1 MIWARILLVVA
12 IQTLALGY
20 MIVDR
25 QAVLNSARV
34 VTLKVA
40 PVDPMDPLRGEYVIL
55 RYAISTLNPD
65 ELQGDDKFRNA
76 ETVYVTLENK
86 GEDWA
91 AVAIGHRPV
100 AAPGGVVI
108 KGLVSYLSESTADAK
123 TTTSVNVVYGIE
135 SFFVPQ
141 GMGRDIENERQK
153 GDLTADIAIDPQGRA
168 AIKAMRRQGQVFYV
182 EGIL

>member
-1 MIWARILLVVA
+1 MTWARILLLVA
-12 IQTLALGY
+12 AQTVALGY

-55 RYAISTLNPD
+55 TYAISRLNTA
-65 ELQGDDKFRNA
+65 ELQGDDTFKSPD
-76 ETVYVTLENK
+76 TIYVTLENK
-86 GEDWA
+86 GTEWLPT
-91 AVAIGHRPV
+91 AIGHRPF
-100 AAPGGVVI
+100 ATPGGVVI
-108 KGLVSYLSESTADAK
+108 KGFVKYTNENNGALQL
-123 TTTSVNVVYGIE
+123 NVDYGIE

-141 GMGRDIENERQK
+141 GLGREIETERQK
-153 GDLTADIAIDPQGRA
+153 GDLSADIAIDNQGRA
-168 AIKAMRRQGQVFYV
+168 ALKALRRQGQVFYV

>member
-25 QAVLNSARV
+25 QAVLNSSRV

-55 RYAISTLNPD
+55 RYAISTLNAG
-65 ELQGDDKFRNA
+65 ELQGEDQFNPA
-76 ETVYVTLENK
+76 ETIYVTLENK
-86 GEDWA
+86 GEEWA

-100 AAPGGVVI
+100 ATPGGVVI
-108 KGLVSYLSESTADAK
+108 KGTINRIDQPTGAAANL
-123 TTTSVNVVYGIE
+123 NVDYGIE